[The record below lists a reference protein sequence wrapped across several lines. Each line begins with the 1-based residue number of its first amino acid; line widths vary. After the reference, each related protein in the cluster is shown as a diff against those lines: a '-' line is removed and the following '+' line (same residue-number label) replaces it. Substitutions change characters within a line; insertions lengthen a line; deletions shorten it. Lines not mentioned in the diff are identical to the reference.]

1 MSRKHVLKFLA
12 NDIERKKI
20 FFQFTLMLTAALIG
34 GICFVKAFESS
45 ISYDVRT
52 RVISSLTLSSFA
64 DVDLGYILKVC
75 LPYFISVPIIFIF
88 SFSYVSYV
96 ISDIILALNGFIT
109 GALVSLVALCL
120 SPAET
125 LIAVAFIISAIT
137 SLLILLYFA
146 HTCAL
151 LSLGIRLRATN
162 GRMII
167 ASKSILLLI
176 IKAFAALGT
185 VIILTLVRSLAL
197 LFFT

>member
-88 SFSYVSYV
+88 SFSYVSYL

-120 SPAET
+120 SHAET
-125 LIAVAFIISAIT
+125 LIAASFIISAIT
-137 SLLILLYFA
+137 SLLILLHFA